1 IAGNLIKTGDL
12 KINVPT
18 ASLAIHGVAVPAE
31 VTANS
36 SFAKFSLLGQPVDET
51 TGSGSSDAPN
61 IVYFLYDH
69 FTGGA
74 IGSIDRGSSSV
85 IVKHT
90 EANSLQVIQEIKTA
104 YDLQLEQ
111 VTSQQLFHMASLAQL
126 NATTLNCSPTV
137 RAVGSSTSD
146 LFSTP

>member
-1 IAGNLIKTGDL
+1 MMVREFIYNSTRVARFDLDPGSFSFVAGNLIKTGDL

-85 IVKHT
+85 IFVAFPRH
-90 EANSLQVIQEIKTA
+90 
-104 YDLQLEQ
+104 
-111 VTSQQLFHMASLAQL
+111 QLF
-126 NATTLNCSPTV
+126 
-137 RAVGSSTSD
+137 
-146 LFSTP
+146 